1 MQTQATPDK
10 TAMIGFQAPRPLLDA
25 LDAEARREGLS
36 RSDVIRRALLRHVR
50 TADETQTAT
59 PPRAA

>member
-1 MQTQATPDK
+1 
-10 TAMIGFQAPRPLLDA
+10 MIGFQAPRPLLDA